1 MNELPKDLKIYE
13 LCYTV
18 ITKLLALKDYQNK
31 DEILVIANNALNLIK
46 DDNTIS
52 SDIKDAYSNAISRFS
67 SMTWEEI
74 KNIKNH
80 L

>member
-1 MNELPKDLKIYE
+1 MSELPRDLKIYE
-13 LCYTV
+13 LGYTV
-18 ITKLLALKDYQNK
+18 MTKLLALKDYQNK

>member
-1 MNELPKDLKIYE
+1 MQNIPKELRVYQLGF
-13 LCYTV
+13 TV
-18 ITKLLALKDYQNK
+18 MTKLLALKEYESK
-31 DEILVIANNALNLIK
+31 DEVLTIANNALNLIK
-46 DDNTIS
+46 DDDTVS
-52 SDIKDAYSNAISRFS
+52 LDIKSAYENAISRFL